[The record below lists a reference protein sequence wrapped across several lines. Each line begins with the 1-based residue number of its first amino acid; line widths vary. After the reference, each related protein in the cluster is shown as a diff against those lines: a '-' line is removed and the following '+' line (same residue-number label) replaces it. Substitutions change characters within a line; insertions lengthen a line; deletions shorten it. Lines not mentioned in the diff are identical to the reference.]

1 MKRFIESVKESN
13 VLMFL
18 LLLLCVVF
26 GVTDASAMC
35 AAGGAVPSEGPA
47 SIEQARV
54 EAPDLDQSDV
64 EKLVTELEPS
74 RHALFSIVQDGRRS
88 HSDSFEYKWYLSD
101 YMPVLDKLTANATIV
116 TTAGTTSMLTVANRP
131 YFEIHQVLF
140 PKSSSIVNL
149 KGEVL
154 ALLVV
159 GISSAGVEVIPLN
172 GDPGQTY
179 SIPNN
184 TGLILSGTAKSEID
198 WGTDSKVT
206 YPFPE
211 TNYVQMFMAE
221 VSETEYQK
229 LNLKEVKW
237 GMSDYVRTALDRFK
251 TSMELTFLLGSKSE
265 VVDPIANNQK
275 RTSRGLL
282 NFGIQHKAAPTTWD
296 EAHLIEMCSYIFDDN
311 NGSDERYLLADKV
324 FLNGILGLKFV
335 QRMQNA
341 NSSNSRLNI
350 NWQTLSIGGNTLHIK
365 RYNLLDRMGTQNA
378 AIFID
383 PANIGKA
390 IQIPMQEHHEGLN
403 VNRTRGK
410 NIETVV
416 IRETSCLTV
425 YNPETHGVIGNIFV

>member
-1 MKRFIESVKESN
+1 MKRFIEKLNGSN

-18 LLLLCVVF
+18 VLLLCAIF
-26 GVTDASAMC
+26 GVADAGAMC
-35 AAGGAVPSEGPA
+35 AAGGAIPSEGPA

-54 EAPDLDQSDV
+54 EVPDLDMSDV
-64 EKLVTELEPS
+64 EKYVTETKPS
-74 RHALFSIVQDGRRS
+74 RYPVYSIVQNGRRNK
-88 HSDSFEYKWYLSD
+88 SDSFEYKWYLSD
-101 YMPVLDKLTANATIV
+101 YMPVLDRLTAAATIV
-116 TTAGTTSMLTVANRP
+116 TTAGTTSVLKVANRP

-140 PKSSSIVNL
+140 PKSATIVNT

-159 GISSAGVEVIPLN
+159 SISSTGVEVIPLN

-179 SIPNN
+179 AIPNN
-184 TGLILSGTAKSEID
+184 TELILSGTAKSEID
-198 WGTDSKVT
+198 WGTDSKVN
-206 YPFPE
+206 YPYPE

-229 LNLKEVKW
+229 INLKEVKW
-237 GMSDYVRTALDRFK
+237 GMSDYVRTAIDRFK
-251 TSMELTFLLGSKSE
+251 NSMELTFLLGSKSE
-265 VVDPIANNQK
+265 VIDPIANNQK

-282 NFGIQHKAAPTTWD
+282 NFGIQHLPTPTAWD
-296 EAHLIEMCSYIFDDN
+296 EAQLIKMFSDIFDDN

-324 FLNGILGLKFV
+324 FLSNILGMKFV
-335 QRMQNA
+335 QLQQAA
-341 NSSNSRLNI
+341 NSTNARLNI
-350 NWQTLSIGGNTLHIK
+350 NWQDIQVGGNTLHIK

-383 PANIGKA
+383 PENIGKA
-390 IQIPMQEHHEGLN
+390 IQIPMQEHHEGLDT
-403 VNRTRGK
+403 NRVRGK

-425 YNPETHGVIGNIFV
+425 YNPETHGVIGNIFA

>member
-1 MKRFIESVKESN
+1 MKLFIEKLKGSD
-13 VLMFL
+13 VLMFAT
-18 LLLLCVVF
+18 LLLCVIF

-35 AAGGAVPSEGPA
+35 AAGGLIPSEGPA

-54 EAPDLDQSDV
+54 EVPDLDMPDV
-64 EKLVTELEPS
+64 EKYVTVLEPS
-74 RHALFSIVQDGRRS
+74 RHTLFSIVQDGRRS
-88 HSDSFEYKWYLSD
+88 KSDSFEYKWYLSD
-101 YMPVLDKLTANATIV
+101 YMPVLDRLTAAATIV
-116 TTAGTTSMLTVANRP
+116 TTTATTSILKVANRP
-131 YFEIHQVLF
+131 YFEIHQVVF
-140 PKSSSIVNL
+140 PKSSTIVNL

-159 GISSAGVEVIPLN
+159 GISSAGIEVIPLN

-179 SIPNN
+179 SIPNA
-184 TGLILSGTAKSEID
+184 TDIILSGTAKSEID
-198 WGTDSKVT
+198 WGTDSKT
-206 YPFPE
+206 NWPYSE

-237 GMSDYVRTALDRFK
+237 GMSDYVRSALDRFK

-265 VVDPIANNQK
+265 VIDPIANNQK

-282 NFGIQHKAAPTTWD
+282 NFGIQHVPTPSAWN
-296 EAHLIEMCSYIFDDN
+296 EAGLIELCSRIFDDN

-324 FLNGILGLKFV
+324 FLGNILGLQFV

-341 NSSNSRLNI
+341 NSTNSKLNI

-365 RYNLLDRMGTQNA
+365 RYNLLDRMGAQNT

-383 PANIGKA
+383 PTNIGKA
-390 IQIPMQEHHEGLN
+390 IQIPMQEHKEGLDT
-403 VNRTRGK
+403 NRVRGK

-425 YNPETHGVIGNIFV
+425 YNPETHGVIGNIFA